1 MRLSTVKHSAG
12 LKLASRDQLNHLNIK
27 KTKQKKQNSF
37 ITHVA
42 VIKSLNPRFVSTGCL
57 LHLSL
62 IWLLALIWGNRS
74 LTGIQSSLCTRS
86 VSSAAAASQ
95 RLPCVGNLGR
105 KRSPTKSACEQ
116 TPLLAVRSAFP
127 LLRRF
132 ILCLPPSLSLSPLN
146 VIKCNDL
153 SLQWGTPLVF
163 ADDFHPSVSLV
174 SRGLAH

>member
-1 MRLSTVKHSAG
+1 M
-12 LKLASRDQLNHLNIK
+12 
-27 KTKQKKQNSF
+27 
-37 ITHVA
+37 A

-86 VSSAAAASQ
+86 VSAAAAASQ
-95 RLPCVGNLGR
+95 RLPCLRNLGR

-132 ILCLPPSLSLSPLN
+132 IPCLPLSLSLSLFSQRDKVQRLKSAVRN
-146 VIKCNDL
+146 STCLCKWLSSL
-153 SLQWGTPLVF
+153 SLPCFQRLSTLKVKSHFP
-163 ADDFHPSVSLV
+163 D
-174 SRGLAH
+174 